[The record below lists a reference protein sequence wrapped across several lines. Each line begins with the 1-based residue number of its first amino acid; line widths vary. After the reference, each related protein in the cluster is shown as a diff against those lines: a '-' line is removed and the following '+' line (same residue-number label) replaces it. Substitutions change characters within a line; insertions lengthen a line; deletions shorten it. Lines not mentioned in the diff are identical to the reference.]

1 MKTLSVDNIPLKEH
15 FFNFFFCFSPFSS
28 SSSDSAAFNFNFR
41 FFFVLLQEVCE
52 IERFLPL
59 LVSNLEAIWS
69 VSRFFMVSCEV
80 SHIFFASFSLLFH
93 ILHNYALNKGAKYL
107 FGNEHLRQVRQFTI
121 LKKSA
126 VTSFEDTE
134 GYIKGGHE
142 ERKDMAGKKKCWHS
156 IEAKRKTCTH
166 RKQFCYS
173 DKTFIALKAN
183 TII

>member
-1 MKTLSVDNIPLKEH
+1 MICYNNIKQWRTLIYYIKSYIGIWIKKRLGKI
-15 FFNFFFCFSPFSS
+15 
-28 SSSDSAAFNFNFR
+28 
-41 FFFVLLQEVCE
+41 VLREPITVFKNM
-52 IERFLPL
+52 I
-59 LVSNLEAIWS
+59 N
-69 VSRFFMVSCEV
+69 
-80 SHIFFASFSLLFH
+80 IFFASFSLLFH
-93 ILHNYALNKGAKYL
+93 ILHNVALNKCAKYL
-107 FGNEHLRQVRQFTI
+107 SGNEHLRQVRQFTI